1 VINKISERFLYNP
14 DGYPLFVK
22 ESQQDYTNSFLKEV
36 AQQLAERK
44 FTVGWG
50 RGNNNVWDFMSALCQ
65 YSYLM
70 AYAFIPEGIREE
82 DVTRDNWDNLTGQT
96 VTFRVLS
103 MAAFCDAID
112 SIARIWFR
120 VWRKYVRWER
130 KRK

>member
-1 VINKISERFLYNP
+1 
-14 DGYPLFVK
+14 
-22 ESQQDYTNSFLKEV
+22 
-36 AQQLAERK
+36 
-44 FTVGWG
+44 
-50 RGNNNVWDFMSALCQ
+50 
-65 YSYLM
+65 M